1 MCLSEVDRAFSCGK
15 PSSQAENALLR
26 KFMALSKTNLCF
38 KINTTQAVQHVDAN
52 NQFHL
57 RNLYQWAFT
66 TLNHFLS
73 DSLTQGVSET
83 NK

>member
-1 MCLSEVDRAFSCGK
+1 MSILYNRRKESMCLSEVDRAFSCGK

-57 RNLYQWAFT
+57 RNLYQ
-66 TLNHFLS
+66 
-73 DSLTQGVSET
+73 
-83 NK
+83 

>member
-1 MCLSEVDRAFSCGK
+1 MSEVDRAFSCRK
-15 PSSQAENALLR
+15 PCLQAKNALLR
-26 KFMALSKTNLCF
+26 KFMTLSERQVYVLQ
-38 KINTTQAVQHVDAN
+38 INTTQVVQHVDAN

-73 DSLTQGVSET
+73 DSLTQGASET